1 MLLCLEAETRK
12 SSKGQGVHYIESWHA
27 EHWCGDTACRQQFGW
42 AGRYCCTEGRCWH
55 SFVGLQLVWRWLLSL
70 LCASQLGRKSQ
81 SSHLTPLPRRL
92 CFSIH
97 ELWGLGNWIL
107 LAFSTPLIPVTS
119 ETVFC
124 HAVHSLCTS
133 FIWLGTGDA
142 IFRFILHI
150 HYSDDRAWETR
161 QLERNSY
168 KLADFMI
175 FMCYPLALTS
185 LTCSWL
191 AEIYFT
197 HSSQS
202 NHLNL

>member
-150 HYSDDRAWETR
+150 LLYS
-161 QLERNSY
+161 S
-168 KLADFMI
+168 
-175 FMCYPLALTS
+175 
-185 LTCSWL
+185 SWL
-191 AEIYFT
+191 FLLVYLQFL
-197 HSSQS
+197 S
-202 NHLNL
+202 